1 MNLEE
6 IYGKFPNF
14 EYRERRPLNKIVE
27 NIGINDA
34 PFQVSP
40 TINGLQVTHPAYT
53 TWKSM
58 LNRCACIKLKEREP
72 TYSNITCCEEWLLF
86 TNFAK
91 WFKDNYIKGY
101 QLDKDMLVKN
111 NTTYSP
117 DTCLFIS
124 QELNKFLTLR
134 DNYRGE
140 LPIGVSKSGNKF
152 ISRIND
158 GCGHKKYLGV
168 FNSKE
173 LAHREWQKAKLEQAI
188 TFNFPPL
195 QRVIDQL
202 TFEIENN
209 LETISL

>member
-1 MNLEE
+1 MTTLEE
-6 IYGKFPNF
+6 MFGKFDDF

-27 NIGINDA
+27 NIGINDS
-34 PFQVSP
+34 PFIVEP
-40 TINGLQVTHPAYT
+40 TNMGKRVAHPAYR
-53 TWKSM
+53 TWKNM
-58 LNRCACIKLKEREP
+58 LVRCYSSKYKEREP

-91 WFKDNYIKGY
+91 WFKDNYIKGH

-124 QELNKFLTLR
+124 QELNLFIALR
-134 DNYRGE
+134 DKCMGS
-140 LPIGVSKSGNKF
+140 LPLGVSKSGSKYV
-152 ISRIND
+152 SKINSNN
-158 GCGHKKYLGV
+158 YLGT
-168 FNSKE
+168 FSDP
-173 LAHREWQKAKLEQAI
+173 LSAHREWQKAKLEQAI
-188 TFNFPPL
+188 AFNFPPL

-209 LETISL
+209 LETTSL